1 MNRTPITHTL
11 GYPRV
16 GERRELKRATE
27 AYWHGKLSRAELEE
41 AGRLLRRQN
50 WLTQQEAGIDLIPS
64 NDFSF
69 YDQMLD
75 LTCLVGNVPP
85 RFGPPTG
92 QVDLDTRFAIA
103 RGVRPEGG
111 AAGACGCQPALATHA
126 SEMTKWFDTNY
137 HYIVPEFQ
145 ADTRFALSSA
155 KVFDEFSEA
164 LALGIRTKP
173 VLIGPV
179 TYLKLGKARDARHP
193 RFDRLDLLERLL
205 PVYIQALRRLAALG
219 AEWVQLDEPIFT
231 LDLTGGE
238 RVALAAA
245 YATLAAAAPELKILV
260 ASYFGG
266 LRENL
271 GDFLR
276 LPVHALHVDVVRA
289 PEELDAV
296 IRELI
301 DPSTVPTVAAAS
313 STVVVQNPMYGNG
326 GAASGA
332 TPGSGDMAGDP
343 NDPLAAHDSGI
354 YVFTADH
361 DGKPNMVELERTSY
375 QGAKT
380 GGMFTSALT
389 YGISKAKSK
398 AIIPGKAASIRVGD
412 PIPVFYF
419 YFDEKSAG
427 LSSSSYFSGQ
437 NISNPNQ
444 FALVHLDA
452 DKNTRSAEIGE
463 FSMWGA
469 SSGNNQKSVVA
480 FKSERVK
487 PGLYKVTLSGPLKPG
502 EYCFM
507 AAPVATSSY
516 AGVAGATAA
525 HDLFDFGV
533 DK

>member
-1 MNRTPITHTL
+1 MIRRNLPALVFCIGLATL
-11 GYPRV
+11 GGGISAQDAAKPVTPEDVLTMMSV
-16 GERRELKRATE
+16 G
-27 AYWHGKLSRAELEE
+27 LSDSIILAKIH
-41 AGRLLRRQN
+41 QHN
-50 WLTQQEAGIDLIPS
+50 QPIDLS
-64 NDFSF
+64 TD
-69 YDQMLD
+69 D
-75 LTCLVGNVPP
+75 L
-85 RFGPPTG
+85 
-92 QVDLDTRFAIA
+92 
-103 RGVRPEGG
+103 VR
-111 AAGACGCQPALATHA
+111 L
-126 SEMTKWFDTNY
+126 KK
-137 HYIVPEFQ
+137 
-145 ADTRFALSSA
+145 A
-155 KVFDEFSEA
+155 KVS
-164 LALGIRTKP
+164 
-173 VLIGPV
+173 
-179 TYLKLGKARDARHP
+179 
-193 RFDRLDLLERLL
+193 
-205 PVYIQALRRLAALG
+205 
-219 AEWVQLDEPIFT
+219 
-231 LDLTGGE
+231 
-238 RVALAAA
+238 
-245 YATLAAAAPELKILV
+245 
-260 ASYFGG
+260 
-266 LRENL
+266 
-271 GDFLR
+271 
-276 LPVHALHVDVVRA
+276 
-289 PEELDAV
+289 DAV